1 MGNNQPVFLLIIKAT
16 DDPEEEYLPTPDYNE
31 DARVENIRYLLVK
44 RDYQTILDCSYNEKS
59 FKEISTFSK

>member
-31 DARVENIRYLLVK
+31 DARVENIRYLLVD
-44 RDYQTILDCSYNEKS
+44 RDYKTILDCTYNNDTFHKVYA
-59 FKEISTFSK
+59 FK